1 MRITV
6 EIDDNQLAAIQEATG
21 LTKKSPAI
29 RRAIEDHLAG
39 LARKRF
45 LQRILN
51 GGSDYS
57 LSNEELEALGLY
69 DTH

>member
-6 EIDDNQLAAIQEATG
+6 EIDEKQLEAIRQATG
-21 LTKKSPAI
+21 LTKKSPAV

-45 LQRILN
+45 LERVLR
-51 GGSDYS
+51 GETDYS
-57 LSNEELEALGLY
+57 LTNDELEGLGVY
-69 DTH
+69 DAH